1 MGSVNVRKNKLY
13 LDFRYRGERCREYTL
28 LADNTINRR
37 RLNQLLEKIEAEI
50 VLDLFDYGKYFPKS
64 KKAAHFTLI
73 DERKRQSIAAINT
86 HNSPLLSVF
95 ADIWLAEKK
104 IEWSKGHYID
114 VSGVIE
120 KYLLPAFGNQK
131 ISSITKQK
139 ILQFRSILS
148 QVPGRKGEYLSSS
161 RINHI
166 MTPLRQLL
174 NEAADRYDFNSPWK
188 NIKALKVGRTVID
201 PFHLDEVESFLN
213 AVPDTYKAYYITRF
227 FTGMRTGE
235 IDGLQWKDIDFVNKT
250 IKVKQALSRNELKE
264 LKTESSYRDI
274 DLIDR
279 VVSVLQEHK
288 KSKYTTS
295 TFVFVNS
302 KGKPFCYPV
311 VSRTIW
317 YPTLDAAGLRH
328 RNPYQTRHTYATLL
342 LASGESPEWIAK
354 QMGHSTT
361 TMLFRV
367 YSRFVPNLTRR
378 DGSAFEHF
386 LNNGGR

>member
-1 MGSVNVRKNKLY
+1 MASINTRNGKLVI
-13 LDFRYRGERCREYTL
+13 DFRYRGLRCREQTQLADTPHNRKRLTL
-28 LADNTINRR
+28 LAN
-37 RLNQLLEKIEAEI
+37 KIEAEI
-50 VLDLFDYGKYFPKS
+50 TLGCFEYQKYFSQS
-64 KKAAHFTLI
+64 KLCEKFRAMEHR
-73 DERKRQSIAAINT
+73 ERASSQYYNAPY
-86 HNSPLLSVF
+86 SPNLAEF

-139 ILQFRSILS
+139 ILKFRSILS

-188 NIKALKVGRTVID
+188 NIKALKVSRTVID

-213 AVPDTYKAYYITRF
+213 AVPDAYKTYYTTRF

-235 IDGLQWKDIDFVNKT
+235 IDGLQWKDIDLVNKT

-279 VVSVLQEHK
+279 VIDVLQKHK
-288 KSKYTTS
+288 RSKYTTS
-295 TFVFVNS
+295 TFVFINS

-378 DGSAFEHF
+378 DGSAFEKF

>member
-1 MGSVNVRKNKLY
+1 
-13 LDFRYRGERCREYTL
+13 
-28 LADNTINRR
+28 
-37 RLNQLLEKIEAEI
+37 
-50 VLDLFDYGKYFPKS
+50 
-64 KKAAHFTLI
+64 
-73 DERKRQSIAAINT
+73 
-86 HNSPLLSVF
+86 
-95 ADIWLAEKK
+95 
-104 IEWSKGHYID
+104 
-114 VSGVIE
+114 
-120 KYLLPAFGNQK
+120 
-131 ISSITKQK
+131 
-139 ILQFRSILS
+139 
-148 QVPGRKGEYLSSS
+148 
-161 RINHI
+161 
-166 MTPLRQLL
+166 
-174 NEAADRYDFNSPWK
+174 
-188 NIKALKVGRTVID
+188 
-201 PFHLDEVESFLN
+201 
-213 AVPDTYKAYYITRF
+213 
-227 FTGMRTGE
+227 MRTGE

-274 DLIDR
+274 DLIDH
-279 VVSVLQEHK
+279 VVDALQEHK